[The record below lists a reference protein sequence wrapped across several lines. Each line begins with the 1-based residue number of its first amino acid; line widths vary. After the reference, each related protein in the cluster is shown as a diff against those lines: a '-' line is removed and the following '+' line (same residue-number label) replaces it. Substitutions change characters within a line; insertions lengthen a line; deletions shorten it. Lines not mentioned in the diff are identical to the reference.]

1 MPQIDRSKDRKGLVR
16 FTIGNKLPRGVNWE
30 RFQSAHDD
38 LTDYN
43 TKHKT
48 LHTKKHDED
57 GMLLLSLN
65 RGLRVLALVLTFK
78 LGMFPCLSRHSAAQL
93 YDPHPCS
100 HHHVNGTF
108 CEPSSP
114 CLVLRALQ
122 NNFLL
127 LLVNHHQH
135 QSYLPHA
142 AKLIS

>member
-48 LHTKKHDED
+48 LHTKKDDED
-57 GMLLLSLN
+57 GMSLLMSLN

-93 YDPHPCS
+93 YDPHPCL

-108 CEPSSP
+108 CEPNSP
-114 CLVLRALQ
+114 QRRK
-122 NNFLL
+122 N
-127 LLVNHHQH
+127 
-135 QSYLPHA
+135 P
-142 AKLIS
+142 KLSG